1 MMMSDAIMTQEEIN
15 ALINGIPK
23 PGSLTEDDKDLLG
36 EIGNISMGSASTAL
50 STIVSKMVNITTPRV
65 SVTTLKEIKSCFE
78 VPNVVLEVMYT
89 QGLKGVNILLIKMPD
104 AGIIA
109 DLMMGG
115 DGSKHVETL
124 SELELSAVSEAMN
137 QMIGSS
143 ATSLST
149 MLGMPINISPP
160 RAMIWDNK
168 SQQLSP
174 RVSETDSIVKIA
186 FSLTIEGLIDS
197 EIMLLLMEDTAK
209 TIIDKMSGKGYEDVY
224 PQAQF
229 DVEPISS
236 PSVPYDTPPQA
247 ANQLSQINEPV
258 QTAPSQTSRP
268 AANEVTNVQKAQFSP
283 LDDVPSGGK
292 QNINLILDV
301 PLQISVVLG
310 TAKKTIKEVLELSN
324 GSLVE
329 LDKLTEEPVEILVN
343 GKKVA
348 LGEVVV
354 IDEHFGVRIVSIV
367 SNTEK
372 VKSLQTK

>member
-1 MMMSDAIMTQEEIN
+1 MSDSMLTQDEIN
-15 ALINGIPK
+15 ALINGVSHPS
-23 PGSLTEDDKDLLG
+23 SLSDEDKDLLG

-50 STIVSKMVNITTPRV
+50 STIVNKMVNITTPKV
-65 SVTTLKEIKSCFE
+65 SITTLSEIKNSFE

-89 QGLKGVNILLIKMPD
+89 EGLNGVNILLIKMPD

-115 DGSKHVETL
+115 DGSKQVESL

-149 MLGMPINISPP
+149 MLNIPINISPP
-160 RAMIWDNK
+160 KAMIWDNN
-168 SQQLSP
+168 SSSLSSK
-174 RVSETDSIVKIA
+174 VSEKDSIVKIA
-186 FSLTIEGLIDS
+186 FRLTIGELIDS
-197 EIMLLLMEDTAK
+197 EIMLLLMEDTARA
-209 TIIDKMSGKGYEDVY
+209 IIDKMSGKGYEEVY
-224 PQAQF
+224 PQADFEVQ
-229 DVEPISS
+229 PINTKEAYPMTEERSH
-236 PSVPYDTPPQA
+236 D
-247 ANQLSQINEPV
+247 EPV
-258 QTAPSQTSRP
+258 RSS
-268 AANEVTNVQKAQFSP
+268 TNVVVNDNVNIQKAQFSP
-283 LDDVPSGGK
+283 LDNTSKGGN
-292 QNINLILDV
+292 QNINLIMDV

-310 TAKKTIKEVLELSN
+310 KAQKSIKEILELSS

-354 IDEHFGVRIVSIV
+354 IDEHFGVRIVSII

-372 VKSLQTK
+372 VKSLQTR

>member
-1 MMMSDAIMTQEEIN
+1 MSDAIMTQDEIN

-23 PGSLTEDDKDLLG
+23 PSNLTEDDKDLLG

-50 STIVSKMVNITTPRV
+50 STIVSKMVNITTPKV
-65 SVTTLKEIKSCFE
+65 SVTTLKEIKNTFE

-89 QGLKGVNILLIKMPD
+89 EGLKGVNILLIKMPD
-104 AGIIA
+104 AGVIA

-115 DGSKHVETL
+115 DGSKHVDSL

-168 SQQLSP
+168 SNHLSP
-174 RVSETDSIVKIA
+174 TVSETDSIVKIA
-186 FSLTIEGLIDS
+186 FRLTIEELIDS

-209 TIIDKMSGKGYEDVY
+209 AIIDKMSGKGYEEVY
-224 PQAQF
+224 PQAEF
-229 DVEPISS
+229 EVEPIHSHS
-236 PSVPYDTPPQA
+236 EPYDTLPQIK
-247 ANQLSQINEPV
+247 QLDQTDTQVQAISSQATIS
-258 QTAPSQTSRP
+258 TASEM
-268 AANEVTNVQKAQFSP
+268 ANVQKAQFSP
-283 LDDVPSGGK
+283 LEDVSNGGK

-310 TAKKTIKEVLELSN
+310 TATKSIKEVLELSN

>member
-1 MMMSDAIMTQEEIN
+1 MSDAMMTQDEIN

-23 PGSLTEDDKDLLG
+23 PGSLTEEDKDLLG

-50 STIVSKMVNITTPRV
+50 STIVSKMVNITTPKV
-65 SVTTLKEIKSCFE
+65 SVTTLKEIKNSFD

-89 QGLKGVNILLIKMPD
+89 EGLKGVNILLIKMPD

-115 DGSKHVETL
+115 DGSKHVDTL

-160 RAMIWDNK
+160 NAMIWDNK
-168 SQQLSP
+168 SKQLSP
-174 RVSETDSIVKIA
+174 KVSETDSIVKIA
-186 FSLTIEGLIDS
+186 FRLTIEGLIDS

-209 TIIDKMSGKGYEDVY
+209 TIIDKMSGKGYEEVY
-224 PQAQF
+224 PQAEF
-229 DVEPISS
+229 EVEPLSSSPAASYETQMQATTPLPQTSAPVQSS
-236 PSVPYDTPPQA
+236 PS
-247 ANQLSQINEPV
+247 
-258 QTAPSQTSRP
+258 QTTSP
-268 AANEVTNVQKAQFSP
+268 AVREVTNVQKAQFSP
-283 LDDVPSGGK
+283 LEDVSSGGK

-310 TAKKTIKEVLELSN
+310 TAIKTIKEVLELSN

-348 LGEVVV
+348 MGEVVV

-372 VKSLQTK
+372 VKSLQIK

>member
-1 MMMSDAIMTQEEIN
+1 MSDAMLTQDEIN

-23 PGSLTEDDKDLLG
+23 PSSLTEDDKDLLG
-36 EIGNISMGSASTAL
+36 EIGNISMGTASTAL
-50 STIVSKMVNITTPRV
+50 STIVSKMVNITTPKV
-65 SVTTLKEIKSCFE
+65 SVTTLKDIKSSFE
-78 VPNVVLEVMYT
+78 VPNVVLEVVYT
-89 QGLKGVNILLIKMPD
+89 EGLNGVNILLIKMPD
-104 AGIIA
+104 AGVIA

-115 DGSKHVETL
+115 DGSKHVDML

-160 RAMIWDNK
+160 KAMIWDNN
-168 SQQLSP
+168 SRSLSP
-174 RVSETDSIVKIA
+174 EVSDTSPIVKIA
-186 FSLTIEGLIDS
+186 FRITIEELVDS

-209 TIIDKMSGKGYEDVY
+209 TIIDKMSGKGYNEVY
-224 PQAQF
+224 PKAEFEVQ
-229 DVEPISS
+229 PISNS
-236 PSVPYDTPPQA
+236 PTAPCETVPETKLPNQASPDQSIQA
-247 ANQLSQINEPV
+247 AGNEI
-258 QTAPSQTSRP
+258 
-268 AANEVTNVQKAQFSP
+268 TNVQKAQFSS
-283 LDDVPSGGK
+283 LEDSSKGGK

-310 TAKKTIKEVLELSN
+310 TAQKTIKDILELSA

-354 IDEHFGVRIVSIV
+354 IDEHFGVRIVSII

>member
-1 MMMSDAIMTQEEIN
+1 MSDAIMTQEEIN

-23 PGSLTEDDKDLLG
+23 PSTLTEDDKDLLG

-50 STIVSKMVNITTPRV
+50 STIVSKMVNITTPKV
-65 SVTTLKEIKSCFE
+65 SVTTLREIKNSFE

-89 QGLKGVNILLIKMPD
+89 EGLKGVNILLIKMPD
-104 AGIIA
+104 AGVIA

-115 DGSKHVETL
+115 DGSKHVDSL

-137 QMIGSS
+137 QMIGTS

-149 MLGMPINISPP
+149 MLGVPINISPP

-168 SQQLSP
+168 SNDLSP
-174 RVSETDSIVKIA
+174 TVAETDSIVRIS
-186 FSLTIEGLIDS
+186 FRLTIEELIDS

-209 TIIDKMSGKGYEDVY
+209 AIIDKMSGKGYEEVY
-224 PQAQF
+224 PQAEF
-229 DVEPISS
+229 EVEPIGSNS
-236 PSVPYDTPPQA
+236 A
-247 ANQLSQINEPV
+247 ANDKMPEAKQIHQASTPASTASQQE
-258 QTAPSQTSRP
+258 TRP
-268 AANEVTNVQKAQFSP
+268 TVSEVTNVQKAQFAP
-283 LDDVPSGGK
+283 LEDVSSGGK

-310 TAKKTIKEVLELSN
+310 TATKSIKEILELSN

>member
-1 MMMSDAIMTQEEIN
+1 MNDGILTQEEIN

-23 PGSLTEDDKDLLG
+23 PCPLSDEDKDLLG

-50 STIVSKMVNITTPRV
+50 STIVNKMVNITTPKV
-65 SVTTLKEIKSCFE
+65 SVTTLEEVKKTFE

-89 QGLKGVNILLIKMPD
+89 KGLKGVNLLLVKMPD
-104 AGIIA
+104 AGVIA

-115 DGSKHVETL
+115 DGSRKVESL

-149 MLGMPINISPP
+149 MLGFPINISPP
-160 RAMIWDNK
+160 TAMIWDNK
-168 SQQLSP
+168 SNKLSSA
-174 RVSETDSIVKIA
+174 VSDTEPIVKIA
-186 FSLTIEGLIDS
+186 FRLTIGDLVDS
-197 EIMLLLMEDTAK
+197 EIMLLLLADTAK
-209 TIIDKMSGKGYEDVY
+209 AIVEKMTVKGYEGASPKSD
-224 PQAQF
+224 F
-229 DVEPISS
+229 EVEPINTE
-236 PSVPYDTPPQA
+236 PSA
-247 ANQLSQINEPV
+247 EMEPV
-258 QTAPSQTSRP
+258 QEEHMEQPP
-268 AANEVTNVQKAQFSP
+268 AENEVNVQKAQFTP
-283 LDDVPSGGK
+283 LEDMSSGGR
-292 QNINLILDV
+292 QNIDLILDV

-310 TAKKTIKEVLELSN
+310 RTKKSIKEILELST

>member
-1 MMMSDAIMTQEEIN
+1 MMSDAIMTQDEIN

-23 PGSLTEDDKDLLG
+23 PSNLTEDDKDLLG

-50 STIVSKMVNITTPRV
+50 STIVSKMVNITTPKV
-65 SVTTLKEIKSCFE
+65 SVTTLKEIKNTFE

-89 QGLKGVNILLIKMPD
+89 EGLKGVNILLIKMPD
-104 AGIIA
+104 AGVIA

-115 DGSKHVETL
+115 DGSKHVDSL

-168 SQQLSP
+168 SNHLSP
-174 RVSETDSIVKIA
+174 TVSETDSIVKIA
-186 FSLTIEGLIDS
+186 FRLTIEELIDS

-209 TIIDKMSGKGYEDVY
+209 AIIDKMSGKGYEEVY
-224 PQAQF
+224 PQAEF
-229 DVEPISS
+229 EVEPIHSHS
-236 PSVPYDTPPQA
+236 EPYDTLPQIK
-247 ANQLSQINEPV
+247 QLDQTDTQVQAISSQATIS
-258 QTAPSQTSRP
+258 TASEM
-268 AANEVTNVQKAQFSP
+268 ANVQKAQFSP
-283 LDDVPSGGK
+283 LEDVSNGGK

-310 TAKKTIKEVLELSN
+310 TATKSIKEVLELSN